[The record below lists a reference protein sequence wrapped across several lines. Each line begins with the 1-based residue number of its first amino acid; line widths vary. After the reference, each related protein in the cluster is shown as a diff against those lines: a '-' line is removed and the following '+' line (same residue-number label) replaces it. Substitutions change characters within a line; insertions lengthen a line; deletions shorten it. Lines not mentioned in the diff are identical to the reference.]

1 MSKYLPIVDQ
11 FSTRFEIW
19 KQRDATLEELI
30 QFYHKNK
37 FFPSNKVNEKL
48 INYADNMHDAAR
60 LVIAGSVSNDLENH
74 IEDNLANSN
83 EYKKWRELMP
93 SKTPKPLAFYQ
104 KKYSLDMNF
113 DDVDKEI
120 ISCGKLLTQKQQ
132 LVHGGNFFN
141 GKPIG
146 TILKTERP
154 LSTSLCPLVA
164 QSNALWRGKAY
175 DENALTL
182 IVLNVICPQTKV
194 FVFRH
199 SGTNLGHEKEVLF
212 ASGAILTLRGRTEM
226 GGYTNV
232 SKFSDNTYYEK
243 AVPRYV
249 LKVDIS

>member
-1 MSKYLPIVDQ
+1 MAIYLPIVEQ

-19 KQRDATLEELI
+19 EQRNATNEEMI
-30 QFYHKNK
+30 QFYKKNK
-37 FFPSNKVNEKL
+37 YFPSTKVNVKL
-48 INYADNMHDAAR
+48 IDYVDNMHDAAR
-60 LVIAGSVSNDLENH
+60 LVIACRASNDLGNH
-74 IEDNLANSN
+74 IDDNLVNSS

-93 SKTPKPLAFYQ
+93 SKTPKSLAFYQ
-104 KKYSLDMNF
+104 KKYSQGMSF

-182 IVLNVICPQTKV
+182 VVLNVIWPQTKV

-212 ASGAILTLRGRTEM
+212 ASGATLTLRGRTEM
-226 GGYTNV
+226 GGYINV
-232 SKFSDNTYYEK
+232 SKFSDNIRYEK